1 MTDSSIE
8 TPLQSKAYNL
18 AKNDNNLKIARV
30 IFRYRNNLD
39 NLFPSKMEATQLSLR
54 TTVSQGSLSQNT
66 TMNSSGG
73 DSSGRRKSIISKAED
88 VNTAKI
94 YQYKSLL
101 AKEYLEF
108 NNTKLSHPVSKI
120 DKNKAPVAVVF
131 NRNLYSICESEDLNK
146 NTFYVRLFSFVKH
159 VIVV

>member
-1 MTDSSIE
+1 M
-8 TPLQSKAYNL
+8 
-18 AKNDNNLKIARV
+18 
-30 IFRYRNNLD
+30 
-39 NLFPSKMEATQLSLR
+39 
-54 TTVSQGSLSQNT
+54 
-66 TMNSSGG
+66 
-73 DSSGRRKSIISKAED
+73 
-88 VNTAKI
+88 NTAKI

-159 VIVV
+159 VIIV